1 MSRRVGLDNVIV
13 EVVSSTL
20 MPREDANVLKQLMPP
35 EEAGELKQLK
45 SEDAGELKQLKPLQG
60 ADV

>member
-1 MSRRVGLDNVIV
+1 
-13 EVVSSTL
+13 